1 MNGSTFK
8 TSEIITY
15 LISTGKVLEA
25 NTFNHEFSSKGEWI
39 DHSVAKAWFA
49 THIDRLFFRTMECNV
64 SQFIE
69 LERGETL

>member
-1 MNGSTFK
+1 MNGSKFK

-25 NTFNHEFSSKGEWI
+25 NIFHNEFSTGEWI
-39 DHSVAKAWFA
+39 EHSVAKAWFA

-69 LERGETL
+69 LERA